1 MARWVQV
8 WNKELGK
15 SEFIPKDEA
24 AVRLSGTTAV
34 HGDIES
40 FVSPIDGS
48 VISDRKQLREHNKR
62 HGVVNSA
69 EFNPEY
75 LEKKKKEREDLHQGI
90 RQPDQIRRDKMEIWE
105 TIHRLERNG

>member
-8 WNKELGK
+8 WNEELGK
-15 SEFIPKDEA
+15 SEFIPRDKAAAQRDSSAAIHGPIEA
-24 AVRLSGTTAV
+24 
-34 HGDIES
+34 

-48 VISDRKQLREHNKR
+48 VISDRKSLREHNKR

-75 LEKKKKEREDLHQGI
+75 LEKKKKERERLYNGEHTPQESLA
-90 RQPDQIRRDKMEIWE
+90 RKQEIWE

>member
-1 MARWVQV
+1 MPRWVQR
-8 WNKELGK
+8 WNEESGKYEL
-15 SEFIPKDEA
+15 IPRDEA
-24 AVRLSGTTAV
+24 AVRFGGGTAV

-48 VISDRKQLREHNKR
+48 VITDRKQLREHNKR
-62 HGVVNSA
+62 HNVVNQA

-75 LEKKKKEREDLHQGI
+75 LEKKKKERERLYNGEHTPQEKLA
-90 RQPDQIRRDKMEIWE
+90 RKQEIWE